1 MVDIQHLVYF
11 STYFKTCFSNVDS
24 LSSSMLLKLITP
36 AIILA
41 TFTCSANMYAYP
53 DSIHQSL
60 VNFDTRNNQQ
70 GQHIK
75 KYIKARW
82 DNAQFIT
89 APIVEY
95 FLYRKEPGSLDK
107 FQKYQWYTEDEIWIN
122 GAIKWL
128 RKDNLYDFVK
138 TQFDRG
144 NCTRILCMLK
154 TWIQDH
160 ISGKIPLVKEQ
171 YHALVYICQAIY
183 HKDSNSAYKALEL
196 VQILPTLELQ
206 QQKQGVIDIIRSI
219 LKRLPKDLNTKSE
232 QQHQKKT
239 VTSWPRFGRVI
250 NPAKTLALVLDK
262 IENALKNKHNYESN
276 GTFKKEIVNTLCC
289 VMALYD
295 YLLADSNLSQ
305 LVETIIDR
313 CYYPGHTKYLKAD
326 LYYPDHA
333 KYLKGNNVVT
343 LDEDT
348 ATETQVF
355 MSSNDPNN
363 NDPVNLKV
371 EANPVK
377 TPVKRTNSVLL
388 VSESSNVGKQ
398 LTNVHPVQVKGIHSS
413 DIPNIDNKGNT
424 QEQDTAGT
432 DGGLKELDQNEH
444 NMRIIKEEIT
454 DNQSVSIG
462 KVSTIVT
469 SADLAQGTIKRK
481 VKHNI
486 LNKKLKHS
494 VNLISKL
501 AKIKLLQP
509 LNLTR

>member
-1 MVDIQHLVYF
+1 
-11 STYFKTCFSNVDS
+11 
-24 LSSSMLLKLITP
+24 MLLKLITP

-128 RKDNLYDFVK
+128 RKDNLYNFVK
-138 TQFDRG
+138 TQFDQG
-144 NCTRILCMLK
+144 NCTRILGMLK

-206 QQKQGVIDIIRSI
+206 QQKQRVIDMIRSI

-250 NPAKTLALVLDK
+250 NPVKTLALVLDK

-313 CYYPGHTKYLKAD
+313 CYYPGCTKYLKAD
-326 LYYPDHA
+326 QYYPDHA

-343 LDEDT
+343 LDDHTPSEM
-348 ATETQVF
+348 QVLIA
-355 MSSNDPNN
+355 SNDQLK
-363 NDPVNLKV
+363 LKV
-371 EANPVK
+371 EVKPVK
-377 TPVKRTNSVLL
+377 TINSPVQAIGLHIS
-388 VSESSNVGKQ
+388 VSESSYTQSKVQKQ
-398 LTNVHPVQVKGIHSS
+398 
-413 DIPNIDNKGNT
+413 DIPNSDDRGNA
-424 QEQDTAGT
+424 QAHDTEGT
-432 DGGLKELDQNEH
+432 DGELQELGEKVA
-444 NMRIIKEEIT
+444 NMQILQQEIMDNPSLSIEEL
-454 DNQSVSIG
+454 S
-462 KVSTIVT
+462 KIVT
-469 SADLAQGTIKRK
+469 SADLTQGGITHK
-481 VKHNI
+481 VKYKI
-486 LNKKLKHS
+486 LNTTLKRNL
-494 VNLISKL
+494 NLISKL
-501 AKIKLLQP
+501 AKIKLLQL